1 MEKHSSAIPTW
12 ANTNLIFR
20 LGFKTV
26 RMLKNEGL
34 GQTLFA
40 ARYVTKRAVG
50 LRKIKKEMLTRV
62 DAKTGEEFKIKPLIS
77 IITPVYNT
85 DPKMLR
91 EMMESVQGQTYPNW
105 QLCLADGSDL
115 AHSYVGEIIRGYA
128 SADKRIKYIPLGK
141 NNGISGNTNAAIK
154 ASDGEYIAL
163 LDHDD
168 MLVWSSLYEVVKTI
182 NEHDPDFI
190 YTDEALFSQ
199 RPTDSRTMH
208 FKPDYSPDYL
218 NACNYICH
226 LSVIRRSIL
235 DKVGM
240 YDAAFD
246 GSQDFDF
253 TLRVTETTDRI
264 YHIDKPLYLWR
275 VHEGSV
281 ASDISA
287 KDYAYDAARRAVQA
301 HIDRVGPPGKVV
313 YSKAVPMMRV
323 IYNIPG
329 NPLVSIIIPT
339 CDHFDVLE
347 RCVDSVLEKSTYQN
361 YEIILCENNSKDP
374 ATFAGYDRLLEKDG
388 RIKLIKYVGPF
399 NFSAINNFARKS
411 ASGSHLLFLNNDIQV
426 ITPDWLEEMVM
437 FTQRPDVGACG
448 IKLLYPNN
456 TVQHGGI
463 GVGLCGSAANLCPMF
478 PREHEGFLSRLAV
491 ASNMSACTAACLMI
505 KASAFDGVG
514 GYDENLAVSFND
526 VDICLKLRAE
536 NLLVVFNPVA
546 EAYHFESVSRGYDK
560 KGAKKERMEREKQI
574 LRDKWPVYF
583 SEEDGDPYY
592 NRNFGRNS
600 ISYDV

>member
-62 DAKTGEEFKIKPLIS
+62 NAKTGEEFKIKPLIS

-154 ASDGEYIAL
+154 DSDGEYIAL

-463 GVGLCGSAANLCPMF
+463 GVGLCGSAANLCPKF